1 MGISIIHIL
10 TRGLTEKTKA
20 CLGSLNEFSVVANR
34 RIRTTQWVEESIYK
48 LLTSL
53 PHSSPLISP
62 QRFSW
67 KSRNFWKELLEG
79 RDMKHRGLQ
88 CKVRICQDQ
97 MNSHL
102 VNRFFFLLK
111 LTSHYM
117 KGFLAFRRSI
127 LEGQW
132 GDVEKREWETSFMQ
146 VSFLSYWLRCW
157 TRPGLQT
164 TGQIQYLSKGTY
176 HFEMLIIGY
185 LGQTEVLCQGSP

>member
-20 CLGSLNEFSVVANR
+20 CLGSLNEFSIVANR

-62 QRFSW
+62 HRFSW

-102 VNRFFFLLK
+102 VNRYFFPPETHIPL
-111 LTSHYM
+111 HE
-117 KGFLAFRRSI
+117 GFLGIQEEHFGGAVGWCRKKGVGNFLYASFFPFI
-127 LEGQW
+127 LI
-132 GDVEKREWETSFMQ
+132 K
-146 VSFLSYWLRCW
+146 
-157 TRPGLQT
+157 
-164 TGQIQYLSKGTY
+164 
-176 HFEMLIIGY
+176 MLD
-185 LGQTEVLCQGSP
+185 